1 MLSIFNSKLLSHLI
15 GLARAISG
23 NEDLVNDT
31 TKYLIFDSL
40 LNLHQVDS
48 VTSSIITRITEERK
62 RLIPNC
68 FYCENSCGRNDL
80 YNIDD
85 FNNSEYNIKSI
96 KLSILL
102 NIIDFGSIYYYSF
115 NDDLFKQII
124 HSLQIFGLNEVSY
137 DYLYSLNGNLINC
150 K

>member
-1 MLSIFNSKLLSHLI
+1 MISIFNSKLLSHLI

-68 FYCENSCGRNDL
+68 FYCESSCGRNDL

-102 NIIDFGSIYYYSF
+102 NIIDFVSIYYYSF

-137 DYLYSLNGNLINC
+137 DYLYSLNENLINC

>member
-48 VTSSIITRITEERK
+48 VTSSIIMRITEERK

-68 FYCENSCGRNDL
+68 FYCESSCGRNDL
-80 YNIDD
+80 YNVDK
-85 FNNSEYNIKSI
+85 FYKNSDEVKSV
-96 KLSILL
+96 KLTILL
-102 NIIDFGSIYYYSF
+102 NIIDLAVLNYYNADNELLNLITNAVQFFGQNDASYEYLSSF
-115 NDDLFKQII
+115 NGKII
-124 HSLQIFGLNEVSY
+124 SY
-137 DYLYSLNGNLINC
+137 

>member
-68 FYCENSCGRNDL
+68 FYCESSCGRNDL
-80 YNIDD
+80 YRGFDVTQYARRED
-85 FNNSEYNIKSI
+85 
-96 KLSILL
+96 
-102 NIIDFGSIYYYSF
+102 GAARRGW
-115 NDDLFKQII
+115 
-124 HSLQIFGLNEVSY
+124 H
-137 DYLYSLNGNLINC
+137 
-150 K
+150 